1 VKGFQMR
8 IGVTGG
14 IACGKSKVLELF
26 AHRGWNTIRTDDLA
40 KEILQKDCEI
50 HSFLLE
56 NYGEWIFNDH
66 GSSYATVNTKRLG
79 SIVFSDQKSLKS
91 LEEILH
97 PKVRQEWMRR
107 CLIHKSLFHM
117 IEVPLL
123 FEKSLEFLFDR
134 TICVVVDSDRQRKR
148 LLKRSLTSEEGKA
161 RIDIQMNLEEK
172 VKLAHLVIS
181 SSGSLQA
188 LDEQVNEIHNSL
200 VF

>member
-1 VKGFQMR
+1 
-8 IGVTGG
+8 
-14 IACGKSKVLELF
+14 
-26 AHRGWNTIRTDDLA
+26 
-40 KEILQKDCEI
+40 
-50 HSFLLE
+50 
-56 NYGEWIFNDH
+56 
-66 GSSYATVNTKRLG
+66 
-79 SIVFSDQKSLKS
+79 
-91 LEEILH
+91 
-97 PKVRQEWMRR
+97 
-107 CLIHKSLFHM
+107 M